1 MDVGEVVRR
10 IGLAYWPLILGL
22 TFAGFAGAAALHY
35 NDAPIYT
42 SDVRL
47 VLDASDP
54 RAASESVAIAD
65 TAKSIATTPSNV
77 SDALASAGVSRDVK
91 QFATRNIE
99 LQPLGTSGVMDLQVK
114 DTDPVAAAAIANA
127 LAVDVVSTRLTVNEG
142 QAYQL
147 TASLTNQ
154 IKALDAS
161 IAQLDARIANYQ
173 AIATD
178 PSVSAAALSG
188 LYSERTSLAQERL
201 TLEAQISQIKQS
213 LALRPQAGVIDGA
226 EPASK
231 PDPSRAPIDMAL
243 GGLGGL
249 VLGIILAALLAT
261 LRPRIRG
268 SREISRMLEAPVL
281 GDFQALEQEDHKSL
295 PARVRIAAIRAG
307 VKHVQLVPLDGSA
320 EAVSLV
326 KVMAKKLAPRAAT
339 VGTPLNGN
347 GQVVA
352 ANRRKVH
359 HSIDVTAF
367 DVSLFSKNGDSTET
381 GLILVTPNVLGRKDL
396 DASAELLALT
406 GWPVAGVVTYR
417 RRSSRSVGKKDRDH
431 VDAVRAYE
439 TDHESRFT
447 PLGYL

>member
-22 TFAGFAGAAALHY
+22 PFAGFAGAAALHY

-114 DTDPVAAAAIANA
+114 DTDPVAAAAIATA
-127 LAVDVVSTRLTVNEG
+127 L
-142 QAYQL
+142 
-147 TASLTNQ
+147 
-154 IKALDAS
+154 
-161 IAQLDARIANYQ
+161 
-173 AIATD
+173 
-178 PSVSAAALSG
+178 SVSAAALSG
-188 LYSERTSLAQERL
+188 LYSERTSLAQDRL
-201 TLEAQISQIKQS
+201 TLEAQINQIKQS

-367 DVSLFSKNGDSTET
+367 DVSLFSKNGDSAET

-396 DASAELLALT
+396 DASAELL
-406 GWPVAGVVTYR
+406 
-417 RRSSRSVGKKDRDH
+417 
-431 VDAVRAYE
+431 
-439 TDHESRFT
+439 
-447 PLGYL
+447 

>member
-1 MDVGEVVRR
+1 
-10 IGLAYWPLILGL
+10 
-22 TFAGFAGAAALHY
+22 
-35 NDAPIYT
+35 
-42 SDVRL
+42 
-47 VLDASDP
+47 
-54 RAASESVAIAD
+54 
-65 TAKSIATTPSNV
+65 
-77 SDALASAGVSRDVK
+77 
-91 QFATRNIE
+91 
-99 LQPLGTSGVMDLQVK
+99 
-114 DTDPVAAAAIANA
+114 
-127 LAVDVVSTRLTVNEG
+127 
-142 QAYQL
+142 
-147 TASLTNQ
+147 
-154 IKALDAS
+154 
-161 IAQLDARIANYQ
+161 
-173 AIATD
+173 
-178 PSVSAAALSG
+178 
-188 LYSERTSLAQERL
+188 
-201 TLEAQISQIKQS
+201 
-213 LALRPQAGVIDGA
+213 
-226 EPASK
+226 
-231 PDPSRAPIDMAL
+231 
-243 GGLGGL
+243 
-249 VLGIILAALLAT
+249 
-261 LRPRIRG
+261 
-268 SREISRMLEAPVL
+268 MLEAPVL

-367 DVSLFSKNGDSTET
+367 DVSLFSKNGDSAET

-417 RRSSRSVGKKDRDH
+417 RRSRRSVGEKDRDH